1 MSLPRKPTDCEERP
15 GHQCVASIG
24 GNGIISCKYCGIVLG
39 KEKLSVT
46 EVISENESPK
56 YLSSTRLLLQYFK
69 QLNVDKTQIK
79 HGKQFY
85 QELQSIYSKKYKG
98 KKKDNFVLGVVY
110 YILHVDGLD
119 LTIKD
124 IAQQLGKDEKDITK
138 GYKLLERIIKE
149 NTNKS
154 CGFESVDELLTKYCT
169 TLQFNHLIPQTLSIS
184 KHVQRLL
191 EGKKPLTIAVV
202 IIFFVCR
209 YNQLLDSP
217 TKKKIASI
225 CKVTIANITSC
236 WCPKFLRYVK
246 VNTQSNPDSTT
257 VPSTQCQFDLQN
269 LLQNEL
275 TALSIPFT
283 FDKEHCILIAD
294 LPATNDSNKSIGFFV
309 HVDTAPDSPGENVK
323 PLIHTLPN
331 PVIDLELNKET
342 VIDKND
348 LFPYAGEQII
358 TASGDT
364 LLGADDKSGVA
375 ILMATLQRIVKEK
388 IPHPRIVAVFTPDEE
403 IGKSCDHVDVNS
415 LHLDYAYS
423 IDGGEIGTYS
433 DEGFNAF
440 SAELNIRGHEV
451 HPGEAYHVM
460 EDAGLIL
467 SQFYSGL
474 PVSKRPE
481 HTKDNQGYILC
492 TEMNGCVMNAN
503 AKFIVR
509 SFDVKEMEYLKEL
522 MNSQCAVL
530 SEQFP
535 KSTINISF
543 NEQYR
548 NMKRYLPGDLL
559 TEKLV
564 EAMKKSNVTS
574 KKEYMRGG
582 ADCSHLSEKG
592 LPCINVF
599 AGGLNFH
606 SRREFIPV
614 KAINKGVEVITEL
627 VQLF

>member
-1 MSLPRKPTDCEERP
+1 MVD
-15 GHQCVASIG
+15 
-24 GNGIISCKYCGIVLG
+24 
-39 KEKLSVT
+39 SV
-46 EVISENESPK
+46 
-56 YLSSTRLLLQYFK
+56 
-69 QLNVDKTQIK
+69 
-79 HGKQFY
+79 
-85 QELQSIYSKKYKG
+85 
-98 KKKDNFVLGVVY
+98 GV
-110 YILHVDGLD
+110 
-119 LTIKD
+119 
-124 IAQQLGKDEKDITK
+124 Q
-138 GYKLLERIIKE
+138 
-149 NTNKS
+149 N
-154 CGFESVDELLTKYCT
+154 
-169 TLQFNHLIPQTLSIS
+169 
-184 KHVQRLL
+184 
-191 EGKKPLTIAVV
+191 
-202 IIFFVCR
+202 
-209 YNQLLDSP
+209 
-217 TKKKIASI
+217 
-225 CKVTIANITSC
+225 
-236 WCPKFLRYVK
+236 FLRYVK
-246 VNTQSNPDSTT
+246 INTQSNPDSTT

-348 LFPYAGEQII
+348 LFPYA
-358 TASGDT
+358 
-364 LLGADDKSGVA
+364 
-375 ILMATLQRIVKEK
+375 
-388 IPHPRIVAVFTPDEE
+388 DEE

-474 PVSKRPE
+474 PVN
-481 HTKDNQGYILC
+481 NQGYILC

-522 MNSQCAVL
+522 MKSQCAVL

-574 KKEYMRGG
+574 KRIYMRGG